1 MSSHE
6 PTQQSIDADKA
17 VAERRK
23 HMFTK
28 YTCSICGDT
37 YSHHNV
43 ARCLRTC
50 CGVTMSTEDVEDVMR

>member
-17 VAERRK
+17 VAEQRK

-28 YTCSICGDT
+28 YTCSICGYT
-37 YSHHNV
+37 RNHSTTV
-43 ARCLRTC
+43 GVRTC
-50 CGVTMSTEDVEDVMR
+50 CGVTMDTEDFEDVMR